1 MKTQQIKISETRFPK
16 LTRAIL
22 KQIGG
27 DREALADVARHGAAG
42 GFCGFTYYKDT
53 SAFYRKNREEIKKL
67 LVETSENFGEGF
79 LSMVCNFACLRN
91 WKIKED
97 QVAAVLFGKF
107 GEIGEEDEIQIENAF
122 AWFAL
127 EEIARELNPDF

>member
-1 MKTQQIKISETRFPK
+1 MKNQQIKISETRFPK
-16 LTRAIL
+16 LTRAVL

-27 DREALADVARHGAAG
+27 DRETLKDVARHGAAG

-67 LVETSENFGEGF
+67 LGETSENYGEGLF
-79 LSMVCNFACLRN
+79 SMVCNFVCLRD
-91 WKIKED
+91 WKVTED

-107 GEIGEEDEIQIENAF
+107 GEIDEEDETQIENAL

-127 EEIARELNPDF
+127 EEIARELSPDL

>member
-1 MKTQQIKISETRFPK
+1 MKASKIKISETRFPK
-16 LTRAIL
+16 LTSAVI
-22 KQIGG
+22 KQIG
-27 DREALADVARHGAAG
+27 DRDSLEDVARYGAAG

-67 LVETSENFGEGF
+67 LGETSENYGEGLF
-79 LSMVCNFACLRN
+79 SMVCNFACLRD
-91 WKIKED
+91 WKVTED

-107 GEIGEEDEIQIENAF
+107 GEIDEGDETQIENAL

-127 EEIARELNPDF
+127 EEIARELNPDL

>member
-1 MKTQQIKISETRFPK
+1 MKTQQVKISETRFPK
-16 LTRAIL
+16 LTRAVL

-27 DREALADVARHGAAG
+27 NRETLADVARHGAAG

-67 LVETSENFGEGF
+67 VKMTAKDCGEGIF
-79 LSMVCNFACLRN
+79 SMVSNFAYLRD
-91 WKIKED
+91 WKVTED

-107 GEIGEEDEIQIENAF
+107 GEIDEEDEIQIENAL

-127 EEIARELNPDF
+127 EEIARELNPGL

>member
-1 MKTQQIKISETRFPK
+1 MKTQQVKISETRFPK
-16 LTRAIL
+16 LTRAAL

-27 DREALADVARHGAAG
+27 DREVLADVARFGAAG
-42 GFCGFTYYKDT
+42 GFRGFIYCKDT

-67 LVETSENFGEGF
+67 LGETSENYGEGLF
-79 LSMVCNFACLRN
+79 SMVCNFVCLRD
-91 WKIKED
+91 WKIKEE

-107 GEIGEEDEIQIENAF
+107 GEIGEEDEIQIENAL

-127 EEIARELNPDF
+127 EEIARELNPDL

>member
-16 LTRAIL
+16 LTRAVL

-27 DREALADVARHGAAG
+27 DRETLADVARYGAAG

-67 LVETSENFGEGF
+67 LGETSENYGEGLF
-79 LSMVCNFACLRN
+79 SMVCNFACLRN
-91 WKIKED
+91 WEVTEE

-107 GEIGEEDEIQIENAF
+107 GEIDEGDETQIENAL

-127 EEIARELNPDF
+127 EEIARELNPGL